1 MKNSLSNDRKSLQGA
16 PKRRQKKKNLPASY
30 LWKANTK
37 LESGRCARQGVSN
50 CTIRWDS
57 KVFIGLEDV
66 KTLVTF
72 QRRHHLHVL
81 WPDLMVKGMWGEHY
95 GTINSLL
102 WTLAMQGK
110 QEMAVVTEF
119 STSRNGFINE
129 KSWTQFPL
137 MTLGLPGDW
146 ISMPECM
153 RVITK
158 HFSAGSPSPIPLE
171 KAKQALAD
179 SP

>member
-1 MKNSLSNDRKSLQGA
+1 MTERAYLCTHRETE
-16 PKRRQKKKNLPASY
+16 KKKTSSIIPVKGKKMQSF
-30 LWKANTK
+30 KAEGVLNT
-37 LESGRCARQGVSN
+37 CVSN
-50 CTIRWDS
+50 CTICWDS

-72 QRRHHLHVL
+72 QRRHHVHVL
-81 WPDLMVKGMWGEHY
+81 WPDLMVKEMWDEHY

-110 QEMAVVTEF
+110 QEMVVVTEF
-119 STSRNGFINE
+119 STSRNVFINE

-158 HFSAGSPSPIPLE
+158 HFSIGSPSPIPLE